1 HGLICGVSDPRSHW
15 VRAARW
21 FRYGDVRRRCCCKRG
36 GSCAPPRVRLRPD
49 PGDRTGRRRVLGFA
63 SGSTARASVGCS
75 IYSPGPLSVEKK
87 RLVGRRLA
95 ISICGIV
102 ACDPTGTLELCAL
115 FDRIERLVRIL
126 LKREWPVVLVCGK
139 ACVLCRELLRSECDT
154 FQVRV

>member
-1 HGLICGVSDPRSHW
+1 MLRRFRHLRCEEARRSIH
-15 VRAARW
+15 
-21 FRYGDVRRRCCCKRG
+21 
-36 GSCAPPRVRLRPD
+36 RLEE
-49 PGDRTGRRRVLGFA
+49 VK
-63 SGSTARASVGCS
+63 
-75 IYSPGPLSVEKK
+75 LSVEKK